1 MHATIL
7 DPRLKLHY
15 YKDNEWEEEW
25 IREALREFRGAY
37 AYYRSPPAPSA
48 GERAPPTCDGDSVTS
63 VFKRR
68 RIDQPDELEAYF
80 AASVASHDADV
91 LQWWREHAA
100 TYPCLAAMARDYLAI
115 PATGAP
121 VGRVF
126 SGGATLV
133 QPRRGSLSEDSVRE
147 CICLKS
153 WLRLA
158 R

>member
-1 MHATIL
+1 MGG
-7 DPRLKLHY
+7 
-15 YKDNEWEEEW
+15 
-25 IREALREFRGAY
+25 RGC
-37 AYYRSPPAPSA
+37 
-48 GERAPPTCDGDSVTS
+48 GNGLVCGCG
-63 VFKRR
+63 RR
-68 RIDQPDELEAYF
+68 RIDQPDKLEAYF
-80 AASVASHDADV
+80 AAPVASHDADV

-100 TYPCLAAMARDYLAI
+100 TYPCLAVMARDYLAI

-121 VGRVF
+121 VERVF